1 MPARPRR
8 EVKNAGAHGGA
19 KSGGAAVSS
28 EGAAAARGCGRLE
41 ARRLASSLIVG
52 GVVSDE
58 CVPDEGDITG
68 GLRVPLGVPDPVQHA
83 DKRRV
88 QLGGVVYPAFSS
100 SAWRAPTKPFKLHT
114 TAM

>member
-28 EGAAAARGCGRLE
+28 EGSTRGSGLLE

-68 GLRVPLGVPDPVQHA
+68 GLRVPLGVPDPVHHA